1 MKNEYTNFTDSLE
14 EIILEYEDRDEHLQ
28 IARQS
33 LTQVKNR
40 VCDETMY
47 LGVIGAFSSGKS
59 TFINSMIRKN
69 LLPTDA
75 VQGTTVSATILKKS
89 DINDLEVVYSDG
101 TEKKYSSDSVYFS
114 EKYSLLATT
123 KKMSFWRRLICW
135 FMGLFGLNVEKGNEL
150 NQIRELF
157 LKLISEE
164 DNAKDVERV
173 ILHINN
179 ENIKFN
185 IGLVDTPGTESLN
198 ERHNKVTKNAIDN
211 ICDALVIIIPY
222 DEPVS
227 EELIRYINANV
238 KEYIDNCIF
247 VVTKVELLD
256 DLDELPRLLK
266 VIKKRLTNGLEIDN
280 PIVIPMPTLLYLKNA
295 DLDTDIKLLDD
306 LPEERKDY
314 LLGIYEQGLQEIY
327 AILVDNRER
336 YIKNKLIAICEQISD
351 SLLKFLKSRVDCI
364 EEHEKKLL
372 KDLVIDMQEY
382 SDKVVSIIED
392 NEKCFRDVTSKN
404 TILISDAFESFENS
418 ITDKINSRS
427 EIDSIVDVIMGITEI
442 KAADDVKRVYQDCIS
457 QMKKVE
463 KEIYHRIEEEFIYE
477 YRKCGDLRSLA
488 YSNYPFDS
496 DDIDSL
502 VSSFKEDFRTLRD
515 GVANTVKSKKGGLVG
530 KVKMLFA
537 KNVQKEKGYA
547 IEKMLSFLDE
557 QRQQTIISFGS
568 IEDKL
573 VSTAKEHVNTNFLS
587 LLSEN
592 QQVIENYCG
601 TIERSIGA
609 NKTQLMKTS
618 EHIEKVNMYLY
629 TLKER

>member
-1 MKNEYTNFTDSLE
+1 MNNEYMNFTASLE
-14 EIILEYEDRDEHLQ
+14 EIIREYEDRDENLQ
-28 IARQS
+28 MARQS
-33 LTQVKNR
+33 LAQVKNR

-47 LGVIGAFSSGKS
+47 LGTIGAFSSGKS
-59 TFINSMIRKN
+59 TFINSIIQKN

-89 DINDLEVVYSDG
+89 DVNDLEVVYADG

-114 EKYSLLATT
+114 EKYSLLATAKT
-123 KKMSFWRRLICW
+123 MSFWNRLICW
-135 FMGLFGLNVEKGNEL
+135 FKKLFGLKEKGNDL
-150 NQIRELF
+150 KQIKDIF

-179 ENIKFN
+179 ENIRFN

-211 ICDALVIIIPY
+211 ICDALVVIIPY

-238 KEYIDNCIF
+238 KEYIGNCIF

-256 DLDELPRLLK
+256 DLDELPRLMK
-266 VIKKRLTNGLEIDN
+266 VIKKRLSNGLEIDN
-280 PIVIPMPTLLYLKNA
+280 PIVIPMPTLLYLKNV
-295 DLDTDIKLLDD
+295 DLDTNIKLLDN
-306 LPEERKDY
+306 LPEENKDF
-314 LLGIYEQGLQEIY
+314 LLRIYEQGLQEIY
-327 AILVDNRER
+327 GILVDNRER

-351 SLLKFLKSRVDCI
+351 SLLKFLKSRVDCL
-364 EEHEKKLL
+364 EEHEKKLF
-372 KDLVIDMQEY
+372 KDLVIDLQEF
-382 SDKVVSIIED
+382 SDNVASIIED

-463 KEIYHRIEEEFIYE
+463 KEIYHHIEEEFIYE
-477 YRKCGDLRSLA
+477 YGKCGDLRSLA
-488 YSNYPFDS
+488 YSNFSFDS

-502 VSSFKEDFRTLRD
+502 VSSIKMDFKTLRD
-515 GVANTVKSKKGGLVG
+515 GVANTVKGKKGGLVG

-537 KNVQKEKGYA
+537 KNVQKEKDYA
-547 IEKMLSFLDE
+547 IEKMLSFLDN

-573 VSTAKEHVNTNFLS
+573 VSTAKEQVNSNFQS

-601 TIERSIGA
+601 AIERSIGA

-618 EHIEKVNMYLY
+618 EHVEKVNMYLN